1 MKKQT
6 FTPVTPNIN
15 FPEMEKRILR
25 EWYELG
31 IVDKYL
37 HRNDGATKRFSFLD
51 GPEEPWLSAVKRAV
65 INSTG

>member
-1 MKKQT
+1 M
-6 FTPVTPNIN
+6 TPNIN

-37 HRNDGATKRFSFLD
+37 HRNDGAAKRFHFSMID
-51 GPEEPWLSAVKRAV
+51 YRQ
-65 INSTG
+65 

>member
-1 MKKQT
+1 MDNKPFQ
-6 FTPVTPNIN
+6 PVTPNIN

-37 HRNDGATKRFSFLD
+37 HRNDGAAKRFHFSMTD
-51 GPEEPWLSAVKRAV
+51 YRQ
-65 INSTG
+65 